1 MQTSI
6 FIAKLIGPML
16 VVTGLIGLSNP
27 GHVKTVG
34 HEFLKSRALIFIAG
48 AMAFIAGLAV
58 VNVHNV
64 WAGWPLIITLMGWLM
79 LAAGV
84 VRMGFPG
91 IVTAMGESMLAKDN
105 LLRLTGATQVV
116 LGLFLAWKGYLQ
128 P

>member
-16 VVTGLIGLSNP
+16 VVPGLIGLANP
-27 GHVKTVG
+27 GHVKVVG
-34 HEFLKSRALIFIAG
+34 KEFLKSPALIFIAG

-58 VNVHNV
+58 VNVHNI
-64 WAGWPLIITLMGWLM
+64 WTGWPLIITLIGWLM

-91 IVTAMGESMLAKDN
+91 IVTVMGESMMAKEN
-105 LLRLTGATQVV
+105 LLRVIGVAQVMLGA
-116 LGLFLAWKGYLQ
+116 FLVWKAYF
-128 P
+128 